1 MEVPDG
7 DGGERIFVVKG
18 NVEAAGE
25 KPQNWMPKESPEMER
40 RVDQRGDGCQRSSSL
55 DQDQVV
61 QRNGNHSPGE
71 MCLRGG
77 PGVIYGA
84 GFR

>member
-7 DGGERIFVVKG
+7 DGGEIIFVMKG

-25 KPQNWMPKESPEMER
+25 KPQNWMPEDSPEMER
-40 RVDQRGDGCQRSSSL
+40 RVDQRGDGCQRSVSL

-61 QRNGNHSPGE
+61 QQNGDHSMEG
-71 MCLRGG
+71 MCFHGG
-77 PGVIYGA
+77 LGVIYGA

>member
-7 DGGERIFVVKG
+7 DGEEIIFVMKG
-18 NVEAAGE
+18 YVEAAGE
-25 KPQNWMPKESPEMER
+25 KPQDWMPEDFPEMER
-40 RVDQRGDGCQRSSSL
+40 RVDQKVDGCQRSFSL

-61 QRNGNHSPGE
+61 QQNGNHSMEG
-71 MCLRGG
+71 MCSHGG
-77 PGVIYGA
+77 LGVIYGA